1 MAGKRLQQ
9 FWNSADLALIH
20 HRRERRMRVL
30 ASFVMWVMGGIW
42 AVYFSLQGEWGIVGI
57 DLLLMATGFAVFA
70 LSWAHY
76 DRSARLLLFGVLLL
90 VIVGISAVLDVPNA
104 SIPRSTHLYLLPLG
118 VAAMMAFRDE
128 PTWLRYCVI
137 AICLLSFVGLAGSYW
152 TPLPGHSLPDA
163 TRAPGT
169 WVNTLAAMFCLFAM
183 LHVLQTDAVQRSA
196 WEGELLE
203 ALSAQQFQLHY
214 QPQLDSSGRVIGA
227 EALLRWYH
235 PQRGLIPP
243 GKFIPHAEE
252 TGLIIPIGK
261 WILQTACAQLQIWR
275 DDPELQRMCLAV
287 NISQK
292 QFNQAS
298 FENEILALIR
308 QYGIDPS
315 LLQLE
320 ITETMVVKDMEEL
333 SRKMASLVELGVT
346 FALDDFG
353 TGYSSLSHLKR
364 LPLNKLKI
372 DQSFVFDVLTDSNSE
387 AIVRTV
393 IGLGANMGLSVIAE
407 GVETAAQ
414 HQFLLDNGCEQFQ
427 GYLFSK
433 PLPIAP
439 FTDFARE
446 RNGGTWKTLEF

>member
-1 MAGKRLQQ
+1 MGGKRLQQ

-30 ASFVMWVMGGIW
+30 ASFVMWIMGGIW
-42 AVYFSLQGEWGIVGI
+42 AVYFSLQGQWGIVGI
-57 DLLLMATGFAVFA
+57 DLLLMATGIAVFV
-70 LSWAHY
+70 LSWTHY

-128 PTWLRYCVI
+128 PTWLRYSVI

-152 TPLPGHSLPDA
+152 TPMPGYSLADA
-163 TRAPGT
+163 TRGPGT

-214 QPQLDSSGRVIGA
+214 QPQMDSHGRVIGA

-261 WILQTACAQLQIWR
+261 WILQTACAQLQTWR
-275 DDPELQRMCLAV
+275 EDPELQHLCLAV

-308 QYGIDPS
+308 QYDIDPS

-333 SRKMASLVELGVT
+333 SRKMANLVALGVT

-439 FTDFARE
+439 FTDYARE
-446 RNGGTWKTLEF
+446 RNGGAWKTLES

>member
-20 HRRERRMRVL
+20 HRRERRVRVL
-30 ASFVMWVMGGIW
+30 ASFVMWVLGGIW
-42 AVYFSLQGEWGIVGI
+42 AVYFSLQGNWLVVAI
-57 DLLLMATGFAVFA
+57 DLVLMGTGVAVFV
-70 LSWAHY
+70 LSWLHH

-90 VIVGISAVLDVPNA
+90 VIGGISAVLDVPNA

-128 PTWLRYCVI
+128 PRWLRYSVI
-137 AICLLSFVGLAGSYW
+137 AVCLLSFVGLAGSYW
-152 TPLPGHSLPDA
+152 TPFPGFSLPDE
-163 TRAPGT
+163 TRRPGT
-169 WVNTLAAMFCLFAM
+169 WVNALAAIFCLFAM

-196 WEGELLE
+196 WEEELLE
-203 ALSAQQFQLHY
+203 ALSAGQFQVHY
-214 QPQLDSSGRVIGA
+214 QPQLDSHGRVIGA

-235 PQRGLIPP
+235 PKRGMIPP

-261 WILQTACAQLQIWR
+261 WVLDTACAQLRLWM
-275 DDPELQRMCLAV
+275 DDPVLSDLCLAV

-292 QFNQAS
+292 QFNQGS
-298 FENEILALIR
+298 FEHDVLAMIKR
-308 QYGIDPS
+308 HQIDPS
-315 LLQLE
+315 RLQLE

-333 SRKMASLVELGVT
+333 SRKMASLVSLGVT

-393 IGLGANMGLSVIAE
+393 IGLGSNMGLTVIAE

-414 HQFLLDNGCEQFQ
+414 HQFLLDNGCQQFQ

-433 PLPIAP
+433 SLPQAA
-439 FTDFARE
+439 FAE
-446 RNGGTWKTLEF
+446 YTLARNA

>member
-1 MAGKRLQQ
+1 MAPKRLQQ

-30 ASFVMWVMGGIW
+30 ASFVMWVLGGIW
-42 AVYFSLQGEWGIVGI
+42 AVFFSLQGHWMIVLI
-57 DLLLMATGFAVFA
+57 DLVLMGTGVAVFT
-70 LSWAHY
+70 LSWLHF

-90 VIVGISAVLDVPNA
+90 VIVGIALVLDVPNA
-104 SIPRSTHLYLLPLG
+104 FIPRSTHLYLLPLG

-128 PTWLRYCVI
+128 PTWLRYSVI
-137 AICLLSFVGLAGSYW
+137 AVCLLSFVGLAASYW
-152 TPLPGHSLPDA
+152 TPLPGFSLPDT
-163 TRAPGT
+163 TRGPGT
-169 WVNTLAAMFCLFAM
+169 WVNTGAAMLCLFAM

-203 ALSAQQFQLHY
+203 ALAAQQFQLHY
-214 QPQLDSSGRVIGA
+214 QPQLDSHGKVIGA
-227 EALLRWYH
+227 EGLLRWYH
-235 PQRGLIPP
+235 PQRGMIAP

-261 WILQTACAQLQIWR
+261 WVLETACVQLRCWK
-275 DDPELQRMCLAV
+275 DDPALAHLCLAV

-298 FENEILALIR
+298 FESEVLALIKR
-308 QYGIDPS
+308 YEIDPGR
-315 LLQLE
+315 LQLE

-333 SRKMASLVELGVT
+333 SRKMTNLVSLGIT

-372 DQSFVFDVLTDSNSE
+372 DQSFVFDVLTDHNSE

-393 IGLGANMGLSVIAE
+393 IGLGSNMGLTVIAE

-427 GYLFSK
+427 GYFFSK
-433 PLPIAP
+433 PLPLVA
-439 FTDFARE
+439 FTEF
-446 RNGGTWKTLEF
+446 TLGCNA

>member
-30 ASFVMWVMGGIW
+30 ASFVMWVLGGIW
-42 AVYFSLQGEWGIVGI
+42 AVYFSLQGQWLIVAI
-57 DLLLMATGFAVFA
+57 DLMLMGTGVAVFV
-70 LSWAHY
+70 LSWVHH

-90 VIVGISAVLDVPNA
+90 VIVGIAAVLDVPNA
-104 SIPRSTHLYLLPLG
+104 TIPRSTHLYLLPLG

-128 PTWLRYCVI
+128 PRWLRYSVI
-137 AICLLSFVGLAGSYW
+137 AVCLLSFIGLAGSYW
-152 TPLPGHSLPDA
+152 TPLPGFNLPDA
-163 TRAPGT
+163 TRGPGT
-169 WVNTLAAMFCLFAM
+169 WVNTWAAILCLFAM

-214 QPQLDSSGRVIGA
+214 QPQLDTHGQVIGA

-235 PQRGLIPP
+235 PQRGMIPP

-261 WILQTACAQLQIWR
+261 WVLETACAQLRCWM
-275 DDPELQRMCLAV
+275 DEPEMQHLCLAV

-298 FENEILALIR
+298 FEAEVLALIKR
-308 QYGIDPS
+308 YEIDPGR
-315 LLQLE
+315 LQLE

-333 SRKMASLVELGVT
+333 SRKMANLVSLGIT

-372 DQSFVFDVLTDSNSE
+372 DQSFVFDVLTDHNSE

-393 IGLGANMGLSVIAE
+393 IGLGSNMGLTVIAE

-427 GYLFSK
+427 GYFFSK
-433 PLPIAP
+433 PLPLVA
-439 FTDFARE
+439 FTEFTLR
-446 RNGGTWKTLEF
+446 RNA

>member
-9 FWNSADLALIH
+9 FWNSSDLALIH

-30 ASFVMWVMGGIW
+30 ASFVMWVLGGIW
-42 AVYFSLQGEWGIVGI
+42 AVYFSLQGQWLLVAV
-57 DLLLMATGFAVFA
+57 DLLLMGTGVAVFT
-70 LSWAHY
+70 LSWLHQ
-76 DRSARLLLFGVLLL
+76 DRSARLLLFSVLLL
-90 VIVGISAVLDVPNA
+90 VIGGISAILDVPNA
-104 SIPRSTHLYLLPLG
+104 TIPRSTHLYLLPLG

-128 PTWLRYCVI
+128 PRWLRYSVI
-137 AICLLSFVGLAGSYW
+137 ALCLLSFVGLAGSYW
-152 TPLPGHSLPDA
+152 TPLPGYNLSDA
-163 TRAPGT
+163 TRGPGT
-169 WVNTLAAMFCLFAM
+169 WVNTTAAILCLFAM

-214 QPQLDSSGRVIGA
+214 QPQLDSHGRVIGA
-227 EALLRWYH
+227 EGLLRWYH
-235 PQRGLIPP
+235 PKRGMIPP

-261 WILQTACAQLQIWR
+261 WVLETACAQLRCWMDEPAMQH
-275 DDPELQRMCLAV
+275 LCLAV

-292 QFNQAS
+292 QFNQS
-298 FENEILALIR
+298 GFEAEVLALIKR
-308 QYGIDPS
+308 HQIDPS
-315 LLQLE
+315 RLQLE

-333 SRKMASLVELGVT
+333 SGKMENLVNLGIS

-372 DQSFVFDVLTDSNSE
+372 DQSFVFDVLTDHNSE

-393 IGLGANMGLSVIAE
+393 IGLGHNMGLTVIAE

-414 HQFLLDNGCEQFQ
+414 HQFLLDNGCQQFQ

-433 PLPIAP
+433 PLPLVS
-439 FTDFARE
+439 FTE
-446 RNGGTWKTLEF
+446 YTLRHNA

>member
-1 MAGKRLQQ
+1 MDGKRLQQ
-9 FWNSADLALIH
+9 FWNSSDLALIH
-20 HRRERRMRVL
+20 HRRERRVRVL
-30 ASFVMWVMGGIW
+30 ASFLMWVLGGIW
-42 AVYFSLQGEWGIVGI
+42 AVYFSLQGNWIVVAV
-57 DLLLMATGFAVFA
+57 DLVLMGTGVAVFV
-70 LSWAHY
+70 LSWLHH

-90 VIVGISAVLDVPNA
+90 VIGGISAVLDVPNA
-104 SIPRSTHLYLLPLG
+104 TIPRSTHLYLLPLG

-128 PTWLRYCVI
+128 PRWLRYSVI
-137 AICLLSFVGLAGSYW
+137 IVCLLSFVGLAGSYW
-152 TPLPGHSLPDA
+152 TPLPGFNLPDA
-163 TRAPGT
+163 TRRPGT
-169 WVNTLAAMFCLFAM
+169 WVNAFAAIFCLFAM

-196 WEGELLE
+196 WEEELLE
-203 ALSAQQFQLHY
+203 ALSSGQFQVHY
-214 QPQLDSSGRVIGA
+214 QPQLDSHGHVIGA

-235 PQRGLIPP
+235 PKRGPIPP

-261 WILQTACAQLQIWR
+261 WVLETACAQLRLWM
-275 DDPELQRMCLAV
+275 DDPVLSQLCLAV

-292 QFNQAS
+292 QFNQGR
-298 FENEILALIR
+298 FEHDVLAMIKR
-308 QYGIDPS
+308 HQIDPS
-315 LLQLE
+315 RLQLE

-333 SRKMASLVELGVT
+333 SRKMASLVSLGVT

-393 IGLGANMGLSVIAE
+393 IGLGNNMGLTVIAE

-414 HQFLLDNGCEQFQ
+414 HQFLLDSGCQQFQ

-433 PLPIAP
+433 ALPPAA
-439 FTDFARE
+439 FTEF
-446 RNGGTWKTLEF
+446 TLTRAAIT

>member
-1 MAGKRLQQ
+1 MAPKRFQQ

-30 ASFVMWVMGGIW
+30 GSFVMWVMGGIW
-42 AVYFSLQGEWGIVGI
+42 AVYFSLHGNWLIVAV
-57 DLLLMATGFAVFA
+57 DLLLMVTALAVFA
-70 LSWAHY
+70 LSWTHH
-76 DRSARLLLFGVLLL
+76 DRSARVLLFGVLLC
-90 VIVGISAVLDVPNA
+90 VIVGISVVLDVPTGT
-104 SIPRSTHLYLLPLG
+104 IPRSTHLYLLPLG
-118 VAAMMAFRDE
+118 VAAMMSFRDE
-128 PTWLRYCVI
+128 PRGLRYGVV
-137 AICLLSFVGLAGSYW
+137 AVCLLSFVVLASSYW
-152 TPLPGHSLPDA
+152 TPFPGYSLSDE
-163 TRAPGT
+163 TRGPGT
-169 WVNTLAAMFCLFAM
+169 WVNTLAAMLCLFAM

-203 ALSAQQFQLHY
+203 ALSGQQYQLHY
-214 QPQLDSSGRVIGA
+214 QAQVDNNGQVIGA

-235 PQRGLIPP
+235 PQRGLISP

-261 WILQTACAQLQIWR
+261 WVLETACAQLSGWMNE
-275 DDPELQRMCLAV
+275 PGLQHLCLAV

-298 FENEILALIR
+298 FENEVLGLIR
-308 QYGIDPS
+308 KYQIDPS
-315 LLQLE
+315 RLQLE
-320 ITETMVVKDMEEL
+320 ITETMVVRDMEEL
-333 SRKMASLVELGVT
+333 QHKMESLVAIGVT

-393 IGLGANMGLSVIAE
+393 IGLGSNMGLTVIAE
-407 GVETAAQ
+407 GVENAAQ
-414 HQFLLDNGCEQFQ
+414 HQFLLDNGCLQFQ
-427 GYLFSK
+427 GYLFSM
-433 PLPIAP
+433 PLPLVAFNEFTLTQNASVAP
-439 FTDFARE
+439 I
-446 RNGGTWKTLEF
+446 